1 MSVETQTLNPAV
13 IRELGLDALNEK
25 LGPVGAAEFMRLY
38 GRGYGNYA
46 EERGAWRDKM
56 TLGDIVAGIK
66 EMRQTKNTG
75 DFAAATR

>member
-1 MSVETQTLNPAV
+1 MSVKTQPLNPAA

-38 GRGYGNYA
+38 GRGYGDYA

-56 TLGDIVAGIK
+56 TLEDIVAGIK
-66 EMRQTKNTG
+66 EMRLAKNAG
-75 DFAAATR
+75 G